1 MSEHEDRGRPEEEP
15 QVPEEPRGRADGDAR
30 APAGAEARADG
41 EPEAP
46 TGAEDRADGDARATA
61 EEPARGTRQP
71 APGPSR
77 SAQFVRDLLSG
88 SWLVTVLAIFI
99 ALVLSGVLIAGADA
113 RVQDAAGYFFARPT
127 DMLGAA
133 WDAVSASYTA
143 LFRGSI
149 FDYQATSFAR
159 AIRPLTETM
168 VFSVPLVF
176 TGLGIALAFRAGMF
190 NIGGQGQ
197 IIAGAIVG
205 GYIGFG
211 MNLPVVLHL
220 ILAVLGAALGGAI
233 YGGIAG
239 VLKARTGAN
248 EVIVT
253 IMLNNIAVYLIA
265 WLLTQPAFQQPDSN
279 LPRSPYVEATALYP
293 TLLGPPFRLH
303 LGFLLMIAVTALVWW
318 LVERSTFGFELRA
331 VGANPEAART
341 AGVSVSKV
349 IIVAMLVAGALSGLG
364 GSAQVLGTEGL
375 LTAGVAASYGFDA
388 ITVALLGRARAW
400 GTLAAGLLFG
410 ALKAG
415 GFLMQSTTQTPIDI
429 ILVMQSIIVL
439 LIAAPPLVRAIFRL
453 PAPRPGRRQRSVL
466 EAQEVAAA

>member
-1 MSEHEDRGRPEEEP
+1 MTDDQIRPREEHPGDVVAQAEESP
-15 QVPEEPRGRADGDAR
+15 PSRRQVPEK
-30 APAGAEARADG
+30 
-41 EPEAP
+41 
-46 TGAEDRADGDARATA
+46 
-61 EEPARGTRQP
+61 P
-71 APGPSR
+71 APSR
-77 SAQFVRDLLSG
+77 TAQVVRDILSG
-88 SWLVTVLAIFI
+88 SWLVTVLAIVV
-99 ALVLSGVLIAGADA
+99 ALVLSALLIAGADT
-113 RVQDAAGYFFARPT
+113 RVQASAGYFFSRPG
-127 DMLGAA
+127 DLLSAA
-133 WDAVSASYTA
+133 WDAVASSYTA
-143 LFRGSI
+143 LFRGAI
-149 FDYQATSFAR
+149 FDYDAASFTR

-176 TGLGIALAFRAGMF
+176 TGLGIAIAFRAGMF

-197 IIAGAIVG
+197 IIFGAIVG
-205 GYIGFG
+205 GYVGFG
-211 MNLPVVLHL
+211 FSLPAGLHL
-220 ILAVLGAALGGAI
+220 LLAVLGAALGGAI

-253 IMLNNIAVYLIA
+253 IMLNNIAVYFIG
-265 WLLTQPAFQQPDSN
+265 WLLTQSAFQQSGST
-279 LPRSPYVEATALYP
+279 LPRSPEVLDTAVYP
-293 TLLGPPFRLH
+293 LLLDPPFRLH
-303 LGFLLMIAVTALVWW
+303 LGFVLMLLAVVAVWW

-341 AGVSVSKV
+341 AGVSVGKV
-349 IIVAMLVAGALSGLG
+349 IVIAMVAAGALAGLG

-388 ITVALLGRARAW
+388 ITVALLGRARAF

-429 ILVMQSIIVL
+429 ILVVQSIIVL

-453 PAPRPGRRQRSVL
+453 PAPDRSRRRSSALV
-466 EAQEVAAA
+466 AKEVAA